1 MADSSPIKT
10 NKGVKTI
17 WHTRRI
23 INTRRKQKTRRDIPA
38 PQEEPIVLQGGA
50 DIPNAAFYAG
60 VGYGKALNGQELLGF
75 NSDDDRK
82 SFERG
87 ALRHENYFKPY
98 GEEEKPKGF
107 FARLIYLFKE

>member
-1 MADSSPIKT
+1 MVYKK
-10 NKGVKTI
+10 NYK
-17 WHTRRI
+17 
-23 INTRRKQKTRRDIPA
+23 RRKNTKNKTRYSRSTRKTYQPSGVA
-38 PQEEPIVLQGGA
+38 YV
-50 DIPNAAFYAG
+50 PNAAFYAG

-98 GEEEKPKGF
+98 GEESKPKGLFDRIIAF
-107 FARLIYLFKE
+107 FKRK